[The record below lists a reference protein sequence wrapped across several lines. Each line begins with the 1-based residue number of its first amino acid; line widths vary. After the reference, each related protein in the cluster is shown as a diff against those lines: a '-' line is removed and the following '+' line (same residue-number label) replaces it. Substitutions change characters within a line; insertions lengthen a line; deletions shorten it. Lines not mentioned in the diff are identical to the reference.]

1 MVDSPVPDLPKKKTG
16 SRRFL
21 RAAVISGIVTS
32 LLTTLVIL
40 LINRER
46 LGQVD
51 QTLLQDAEKHWQ
63 MAQIDNYELELSVTS
78 RQRDEYLIVV
88 REGDVTRIELNGR
101 PLRRRHAFQSWGIEG
116 MLETI
121 GRDIDNRNRYER
133 GERGPEVCNLYLRGR
148 FHQQLGY
155 PEKYI
160 RMERGG
166 QAMNPAITWEVTRLR
181 ILPR

>member
-1 MVDSPVPDLPKKKTG
+1 M
-16 SRRFL
+16 
-21 RAAVISGIVTS
+21 ISGIVTS

-40 LINRER
+40 VINRER
-46 LGQVD
+46 LGHLD
-51 QTLLQDAEKHWQ
+51 SALLEEARGHWQ
-63 MAQIDNYELELSVTS
+63 LAQIDNYELELSVTS

-88 REGDVTRIELNGR
+88 EGGDVTRIELNGR
-101 PLRRRHAFQSWGIEG
+101 PLQRRHAFQSWGIEG

-121 GRDIDNRNRYER
+121 GRALDNRTRYER

-166 QAMNPAITWEVTRLR
+166 QALNPAITWEITRLR